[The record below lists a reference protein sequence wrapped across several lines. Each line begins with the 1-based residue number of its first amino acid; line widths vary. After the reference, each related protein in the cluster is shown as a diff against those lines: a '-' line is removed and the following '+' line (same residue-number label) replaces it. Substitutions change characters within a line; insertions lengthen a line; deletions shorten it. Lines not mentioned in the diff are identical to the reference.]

1 MISMYPGQSNPKYV
15 GVTRY
20 QNGQSQINRM
30 IEVNNG
36 MTNSTI
42 YKGLDGE
49 LVATKS
55 SHVFD
60 EVHTNGMQFSPLI
73 WDAKEQV

>member
-1 MISMYPGQSNPKYV
+1 MIA
-15 GVTRY
+15 
-20 QNGQSQINRM
+20 
-30 IEVNNG
+30 VNNG